1 MARFLRSAVR
11 FIVIGVLCLVLVGI
25 SGHSIAAEYNEDISE
40 GIPALAY
47 WYGMMSLDSEEYV
60 HLNLHVTGSAN
71 FFFVDSSNLAR
82 FESLQSF
89 SYLASLS
96 REHTNAIDLTAQVPY
111 SGTWYIVVA
120 NTDGFNSLS
129 LTGHISAYT
138 NPIIGPN
145 GEATGIQIVTLIL
158 AAAAVI
164 IFVIAIAIAL
174 SPRKSKVVVMQRP
187 QSPEWVTTP
196 TPGQRAFCDYC
207 SAPRTPGAMACYRC
221 GRRFLRKR

>member
-47 WYGMMSLDSEEYV
+47 WYGMMSLDSKEYV

-111 SGTWYIVVA
+111 SGTWYVVVA
-120 NTDGFNSLS
+120 NTDGLNSLS

-138 NPIIGPN
+138 NPITGPI
-145 GEATGIQIVTLIL
+145 GIQSVTLIL
-158 AAAAVI
+158 AAAAVM

-174 SPRKSKVVVMQRP
+174 RPRKPKVVVMQHP
-187 QSPEWVTTP
+187 QSPEWVVTP
-196 TPGQRAFCDYC
+196 TPGQKAFCDYC
-207 SAPRTPGAMACYRC
+207 GAPRTPGAMACYRC
-221 GRRFLRKR
+221 GRRFLKKV

>member
-1 MARFLRSAVR
+1 MVCILRSAVR
-11 FIVIGVLCLVLVGI
+11 STIIGVLCIVLVGI
-25 SGHSIAAEYNEDISE
+25 SGYSIAVEYNEDISK

-47 WYGMMSLDSEEYV
+47 WYGMMNLDSGEYV
-60 HLNLHVTGSAN
+60 HLDLHVTGSAN

-82 FESLQSF
+82 FRSLQSF

-111 SGTWYIVVA
+111 SGTWYVVVA

-138 NPIIGPN
+138 NPITGPID
-145 GEATGIQIVTLIL
+145 IQCVTLIL

-164 IFVIAIAIAL
+164 VLVIAIAIAL
-174 SPRKSKVVVMQRP
+174 SPRKPKVVVMQQS
-187 QSPEWVTTP
+187 QSPQWVITP

-207 SAPRTPGAMACYRC
+207 GAPRTPGAMACHRC
-221 GRRFLRKR
+221 GRRFLRKV